1 MLGGDQVPV
10 EVLIIKEQET
20 AIHEGNIKDASLK
33 RCSYRDVDGLEAQ
46 SLPQAQ
52 STLYNEKT
60 VCQHLIVKKRV
71 TLTFPKRSV
80 QMPVTYRLAKDYN
93 VAANI
98 IRAQVAP
105 NQIGKLVVELSGD
118 IDQLDAALDWMRS
131 QDIGVSFASR
141 EIMIDEDTCVHCGL
155 CTGVCP
161 TEALT
166 LDPQSFKLTFTR
178 SRCIVCEQC
187 IPTCPV
193 QAISTNF

>member
-1 MLGGDQVPV
+1 M
-10 EVLIIKEQET
+10 
-20 AIHEGNIKDASLK
+20 
-33 RCSYRDVDGLEAQ
+33 
-46 SLPQAQ
+46 
-52 STLYNEKT
+52 
-60 VCQHLIVKKRV
+60 KKRV
-71 TLTFPKRSV
+71 TLIFPKRSV
-80 QMPVTYRLAKDYN
+80 HMPVTYRLAKDFN

-118 IDQLDAALDWMRS
+118 IDQLEAAIDWMRS
-131 QDIGVSFASR
+131 QEIGVSLSGR
-141 EIMIDEDTCVHCGL
+141 EIVIDEDTCVHCGL

-166 LDPQSFKLTFTR
+166 LDPQSFKLVFTR

-193 QAISTNF
+193 QAISTNL

>member
-1 MLGGDQVPV
+1 
-10 EVLIIKEQET
+10 
-20 AIHEGNIKDASLK
+20 
-33 RCSYRDVDGLEAQ
+33 
-46 SLPQAQ
+46 
-52 STLYNEKT
+52 
-60 VCQHLIVKKRV
+60 VKKRV
-71 TLTFPKRSV
+71 TLTFPKRAV
-80 QMPVTYRLAKDYN
+80 QMPVTYRLAKDFN

-118 IDQLDAALDWMRS
+118 IDQLDAAIEWMRS
-131 QDIGVSFASR
+131 QHINVSLTMG
-141 EIMIDEDTCVHCGL
+141 EIVIDEDLCVHCGL

-166 LDPQSFKLTFTR
+166 INSETYRLNFTR

-193 QAISTNF
+193 QAISTNL

>member
-1 MLGGDQVPV
+1 MIQRSYS
-10 EVLIIKEQET
+10 
-20 AIHEGNIKDASLK
+20 KDE
-33 RCSYRDVDGLEAQ
+33 RYQ
-46 SLPQAQ
+46 SLSAD
-52 STLYNEKT
+52 
-60 VCQHLIVKKRV
+60 VIVKKRV
-71 TLTFPKRSV
+71 TLTFPRRSS
-80 QMPVTYRLAKDYN
+80 QMPVTYRLAKDFN
-93 VAANI
+93 VAASI

-118 IDQLDAALDWMRS
+118 IDQLDAAIDWMRS
-131 QDIGVSFASR
+131 QDIEVSFSSR
-141 EIMIDEDTCVHCGL
+141 EIMIDEAACVHCGL

-161 TEALT
+161 TEALR